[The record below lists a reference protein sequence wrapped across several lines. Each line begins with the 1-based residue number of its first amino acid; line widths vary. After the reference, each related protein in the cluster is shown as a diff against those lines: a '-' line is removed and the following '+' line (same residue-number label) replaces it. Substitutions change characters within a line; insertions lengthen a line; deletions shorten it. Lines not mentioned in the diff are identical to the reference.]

1 MDRKKSTW
9 IQGTY
14 LTVYPNGQGP
24 ENNTI
29 GKSVTRRHGEEI
41 VIGTLKWT
49 QDVRI
54 FVTHM
59 NAYQITPTTEV
70 AFGNQVDE
78 MTCKFL
84 SLAC

>member
-1 MDRKKSTW
+1 M
-9 IQGTY
+9 
-14 LTVYPNGQGP
+14 
-24 ENNTI
+24 
-29 GKSVTRRHGEEI
+29 EEI

-54 FVTHM
+54 FVTHR